1 MTPRRDTPFRARPER
16 YWMNIDGAHRTYSRP
31 GVQEK
36 ADGTEEPAI
45 LIFRDR
51 HVLSVLPIE
60 DAIRL
65 SNEIIDATERP
76 ATNG

>member
-1 MTPRRDTPFRARPER
+1 MAKLADKPFRARPER
-16 YWMNIDGAHRTYSRP
+16 YWMNIDGAQHTYSRP
-31 GVQEK
+31 GVLEK

-45 LIFRDR
+45 IIFRDR
-51 HVLSVLPIE
+51 YVLSVLPIE

-76 ATNG
+76 AI